1 MVLLVVFAKLCGQIL
16 PSHKEVLW
24 IAFWGFWWPFF
35 YCYWLLVMA
44 RSVVALRVQV
54 AVVANTSGG

>member
-24 IAFWGFWWPFF
+24 IALPFF

-54 AVVANTSGG
+54 AVVANISGG

>member
-1 MVLLVVFAKLCGQIL
+1 MD
-16 PSHKEVLW
+16 S
-24 IAFWGFWWPFF
+24 IAFF

-54 AVVANTSGG
+54 AVVANISGG